1 MTDHHPVT
9 VIGLGAMGREIARV
23 LLEAGHPTTVWNR
36 TSSRADDLVGMG
48 ATRADTV
55 AQAVAGSPLVL
66 VCVLDYAATRDLL
79 EPVAADLAGRTVV
92 QLTTG
97 TPNHARELAAWAA
110 EHAIAYVDSGM
121 MATPPMIGRPESAF
135 LYSGDEAAFAR
146 YRETLELL
154 GSARWF
160 GADAGLASLYDL
172 ALLSGMYTMF
182 AGFLHGAAMVATAGV
197 SAADFAADAGD
208 WLRAMTGALPYA
220 ATFVDSGDYTTDVQ
234 SVEFN
239 KAALDVI
246 VQASRDQGV
255 APDLV
260 APIQD
265 LLARQLAEGHGK
277 EAFDRIIESIR
288 PRPVTRP
295 ASP

>member
-9 VIGLGAMGREIARV
+9 VIGLGAMGREISRV

-36 TSSRADDLVGMG
+36 TPSRADDLVSKG
-48 ATRADTV
+48 ASRADTV
-55 AQAVAGSPLVL
+55 VAAAGASPLVL
-66 VCVLDYAATRDLL
+66 VCVLDYAATRELL
-79 EPVAADLAGRTVV
+79 EPVAAELAGRTVV

-97 TPNHARELAAWAA
+97 TPNQARELAAWAND
-110 EHAIAYVDSGM
+110 HGIAYVDSGM
-121 MATPPMIGRPESAF
+121 MATPPMIGRPESSF
-135 LYSGDEAAFAR
+135 LYSGDEAAFSR

-154 GSARWF
+154 GTARWF

-182 AGFLHGAAMVATAGV
+182 AGFLHGAAMVGTAGV
-197 SAADFAADAGD
+197 SAAEFAADAGD
-208 WLRAMTGALPYA
+208 WLRAMTVSLPYA
-220 ATFVDSGDYTTDVQ
+220 AAFVDSGDYTTDVQ

-239 KAALDVI
+239 KSALDVI
-246 VQASRDQGV
+246 VQASRDQGI

-288 PRPVTRP
+288 PGRP
-295 ASP
+295 A

>member
-36 TSSRADDLVGMG
+36 NLERAVDLVSQG

-55 AQAVAGSPLVL
+55 VAAVGASPLVL
-66 VCVLDYAATRDLL
+66 VCVLDYAATRELL
-79 EPVAADLAGRTVV
+79 EPIAADLAGRTVV

-97 TPNHARELAAWAA
+97 TPKQARELAEWAA
-110 EHAIAYVDSGM
+110 GHGIDYVDSGM
-121 MATPPMIGRPESAF
+121 MATPPMIGRPGSTF
-135 LYSGDEAAFAR
+135 LYSGDEAAFER
-146 YRETLELL
+146 YRPALDLL
-154 GSARWF
+154 GTSRWF

-182 AGFLHGAAMVATAGV
+182 AGFLHGAAMVGTAGV
-197 SAADFAADAGD
+197 SAADFAESAGD
-208 WLRAMTGALPYA
+208 WLRAMTVSLPYA

-234 SVEFN
+234 DVEFN
-239 KAALDVI
+239 KSALDVI
-246 VQASRDQGV
+246 VQASIDQGV

-260 APIQD
+260 APIHE

-288 PRPVTRP
+288 PAVTRP
-295 ASP
+295 A